1 MTCVVYITRNVQLGG
16 KFTDWMIEVGYIGFF
31 WRTYCKEHTL
41 RQQRTGTLLFVVW
54 MLLCSVYTWVLTDF
68 CDTNQE
74 DLSNEGKNPGLWLDI
89 AIGIHWSSQSW
100 YISLSDPQGKESWQ
114 GVRKLANPQLWGHY
128 NSQHSL
134 LFKWWGAEDPL
145 VACQSLML
153 TLLVSMCNNTM
164 PFVFRDSVL
173 LHLWILQYGV
183 LEFQAIYWVYRSPLM
198 WYSTILYRG

>member
-1 MTCVVYITRNVQLGG
+1 MSSWGENSQIEWLKWGILGSSEERILRNTPSDNKEQEHFYLWCECYCVQFIHGSWLIFVTQTKKTLATR
-16 KFTDWMIEVGYIGFF
+16 
-31 WRTYCKEHTL
+31 
-41 RQQRTGTLLFVVW
+41 
-54 MLLCSVYTWVLTDF
+54 
-68 CDTNQE
+68 
-74 DLSNEGKNPGLWLDI
+74 GKNPGLWLDI

-198 WYSTILYRG
+198 WYSTIFYRG

>member
-1 MTCVVYITRNVQLGG
+1 
-16 KFTDWMIEVGYIGFF
+16 
-31 WRTYCKEHTL
+31 
-41 RQQRTGTLLFVVW
+41 

-114 GVRKLANPQLWGHY
+114 GVRKLVNPQLWGHY